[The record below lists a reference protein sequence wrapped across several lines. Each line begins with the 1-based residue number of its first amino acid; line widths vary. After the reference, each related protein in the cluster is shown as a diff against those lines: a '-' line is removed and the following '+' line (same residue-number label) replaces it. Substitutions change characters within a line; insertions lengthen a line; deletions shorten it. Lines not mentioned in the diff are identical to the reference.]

1 MEPFAF
7 HSPICSQLSSQAPA
21 RDPVHVVSRV
31 LKRTV
36 CRHMNRTL
44 RAARILVVAF
54 MAAAAVVTHAAAS
67 PQTLT
72 VFVDQATLVKLP
84 EKVATLVV
92 GNPLIADVTLQPG
105 GLMVVTGKG
114 YGATN
119 ILALDRTGTILME
132 SSVRVQGP
140 RDNVVVVYRGAKE
153 LPALRETYSCDP
165 NCERRITLG
174 DSSDYFNTTM
184 GQTGARNGQAGSAP
198 AK

>member
-1 MEPFAF
+1 
-7 HSPICSQLSSQAPA
+7 
-21 RDPVHVVSRV
+21 
-31 LKRTV
+31 
-36 CRHMNRTL
+36 
-44 RAARILVVAF
+44 
-54 MAAAAVVTHAAAS
+54 MAAALVSPAAAT
-67 PQTLT
+67 PENLT
-72 VFVDQATLVKLP
+72 VFVDQATIVKLP

-119 ILALDRTGTILME
+119 IMALDRTGAVLME

-140 RDNVVVVYRGAKE
+140 RDNVVVVYRG
-153 LPALRETYSCDP
+153 PQRETYSCDP

-174 DSSDYFNTTM
+174 DSNEFFSATI
-184 GQTGARNGQAGSAP
+184 GQTGARNGSAASGAAP

>member
-1 MEPFAF
+1 MNCTFRV
-7 HSPICSQLSSQAPA
+7 A
-21 RDPVHVVSRV
+21 RS
-31 LKRTV
+31 L
-36 CRHMNRTL
+36 
-44 RAARILVVAF
+44 IVAC
-54 MAAAAVVTHAAAS
+54 MAAAAIVIPASAA
-67 PQTLT
+67 PENLT
-72 VFVDQATLVKLP
+72 VFVDQATIVKLP
-84 EKVATLVV
+84 AQVATLVV

-119 ILALDRTGTILME
+119 ILALDRSGSLLME

-153 LPALRETYSCDP
+153 QPALRETYSCDP

-174 DSSDYFNTTM
+174 DSSDYFNSTI
-184 GQTGARNGQAGSAP
+184 GQTGARNGQAASAP